1 MMVKREGVVSVK
13 KWKTQWIIASVLL
26 IFGTATLLYQWID
39 LNPGVIRDYI
49 VAFGWMAPVVFIIL
63 YTFRPLILFP
73 ASVLSIAGG
82 LAFGTLPGMLYTIIG
97 ATLSALVAFYVATRF
112 GERFLNHFE
121 STDYKKLQQKIEED
135 GFFYVLILRLIPLI
149 NFDLVSYVSGLAK
162 VKLPAFVLAT
172 VVGMIPGAFANNFL
186 GSSIATGDFKMIV
199 LALIVFAVLTLV
211 ATVFREPIKRKIH
224 RYQKK

>member
-1 MMVKREGVVSVK
+1 MK

-97 ATLSALVAFYVATRF
+97 ATLSALVAFYV
-112 GERFLNHFE
+112 
-121 STDYKKLQQKIEED
+121 
-135 GFFYVLILRLIPLI
+135 
-149 NFDLVSYVSGLAK
+149 
-162 VKLPAFVLAT
+162 
-172 VVGMIPGAFANNFL
+172 
-186 GSSIATGDFKMIV
+186 
-199 LALIVFAVLTLV
+199 
-211 ATVFREPIKRKIH
+211 
-224 RYQKK
+224 